1 MENIGCKQI
10 GVLCGGVWD
19 KMHEQSRRVYG
30 IDGLAPTQHTCG
42 GGNLETKIADNYRIR
57 KLTPKEAFRL
67 MGFSDEDYEKCKA
80 VGMSDSQLYKQAGNS
95 IVVNVLEE
103 IFKQMF

>member
-1 MENIGCKQI
+1 MQFEYEKENLSYALRTSGQA
-10 GVLCGGVWD
+10 LCA
-19 KMHEQSRRVYG
+19 E
-30 IDGLAPTQHTCG
+30 P
-42 GGNLETKIADNYRIR
+42 NYRIR
-57 KLTPKEAFRL
+57 KLTPKEYMRL

-103 IFKQMF
+103 IFKKMF